1 MDIEEARQK
10 IRSRIRIGSRPD
22 HKWTVRD
29 IGFAIFGL
37 FVILST
43 FFAAFE
49 ILRELGAPDG
59 IAAIGATAA
68 FMGAWKLVD
77 RPKS

>member
-1 MDIEEARQK
+1 MNIEEKTQK
-10 IRSRIRIGSRPD
+10 ILRIIIIESRPD
-22 HKWTVRD
+22 QKWTVRD

-49 ILRELGAPDG
+49 ILRELGAPDA
-59 IAAIGATAA
+59 IAGIGATAA